1 MQKSVLVNIS
11 DVCRAI
17 GRPPAHL
24 VTFLGQQ
31 LGTSSK
37 IDKDGKAFVGGA
49 FTEGNIQELI
59 FVFLRQYVRCHRG
72 QAGRC
77 NSIETE
83 CISEGTKKNRQLF
96 LVCKSCGARTIIPN
110 EERFAKFMLAH
121 PPSAS
126 TFGHARGD
134 DLVTN
139 ISAQADAA
147 AAGEGSLA
155 PKGAGGNSDHSD
167 SWEDD
172 WSDAERE

>member
-96 LVCKSCGARTIIPN
+96 LVCKSRRVGRSFMFTSFAMPPFAHGEDGAT
-110 EERFAKFMLAH
+110 
-121 PPSAS
+121 
-126 TFGHARGD
+126 
-134 DLVTN
+134 
-139 ISAQADAA
+139 
-147 AAGEGSLA
+147 LA
-155 PKGAGGNSDHSD
+155 P
-167 SWEDD
+167 
-172 WSDAERE
+172 